1 MVGASGSP
9 PKGNDRKG
17 IESMRG
23 NEEKRGCGP
32 LVLQMLVIWL
42 IFFLGIFV
50 GRAEGAVETS
60 TNEEHL
66 AAVIRVLV
74 TAAEGNEWDPNVH
87 VLQKNE
93 CYAGAVHIAGIDTD
107 ALLML
112 DKQDLQDQVPVLTS
126 LGTYKITAYCA
137 CKKCCGKSPDDPRY
151 GITATGTRATQ
162 GRTIAADPKVLP
174 YGTVVVINGHE
185 YVVEDCGGAID
196 GKEIDMYFDSHQEAR
211 EWGNQYW
218 EVFTYD

>member
-1 MVGASGSP
+1 
-9 PKGNDRKG
+9 
-17 IESMRG
+17 MRD
-23 NEEKRGCGP
+23 NEGRGCGP
-32 LVLQMLVIWL
+32 LVLKAILLWA
-42 IFFLGIFV
+42 IFFLGVFV
-50 GRAEGAVETS
+50 GNAKGSTAAEVDKPVAEQ
-60 TNEEHL
+60 
-66 AAVIRVLV
+66 VIRALV
-74 TAAEGNEWDPNVH
+74 VAAEGNEWNPNVH
-87 VLQKNE
+87 DLQKDE

-112 DKQDLQDQVPVLTS
+112 DKQDLPDQVPALTS

-137 CKKCCGKSPDDPRY
+137 CQKCCGKSPDDPRY

>member
-1 MVGASGSP
+1 MKTFLKKLLKVAVLFVLMLLFFLLLCVRSAAGAAEEP
-9 PKGNDRKG
+9 VDKP
-17 IESMRG
+17 IEEQVIRA
-23 NEEKRGCGP
+23 
-32 LVLQMLVIWL
+32 LVI
-42 IFFLGIFV
+42 
-50 GRAEGAVETS
+50 
-60 TNEEHL
+60 
-66 AAVIRVLV
+66 
-74 TAAEGNEWDPNVH
+74 AAEGNEMPVVANNATVGES
-87 VLQKNE
+87 VGVS
-93 CYAGAVHIAGIDTD
+93 GAVHIAGIDTN
-107 ALLML
+107 ALLAL

-137 CKKCCGKSPDDPRY
+137 CQKCCGKSPDDPRY